1 MPGVFPIYWFIVGQS
16 GSIWSGRET
25 KYLNS
30 LDERLIS
37 VWSITPLS
45 QSIFPPLLI
54 PCLLIRWHFS
64 KCMPVGWLLLIANLQ
79 VSELETLGNQ
89 WSIYL
94 WTPLFKITDY
104 LAANGSP
111 VTWRRALLLVSS
123 EGTTLQLLWGVYSP
137 LYAYHVGRLSWM
149 VFVKLLAF
157 GQFLCCTC
165 TMKHVIRVAT
175 KCLVACF

>member
-37 VWSITPLS
+37 VWSITPPPL
-45 QSIFPPLLI
+45 SIFPPLLI

-64 KCMPVGWLLLIANLQ
+64 KCMPVGWLLLIANSQ

-89 WSIYL
+89 WNIYL
-94 WTPLFKITDY
+94 WTPLFKIIDY
-104 LAANGSP
+104 LAANGSS

-123 EGTTLQLLWGVYSP
+123 EGTTSQLLWGVYSP
-137 LYAYHVGRLSWM
+137 FYVWHYWQHSMLVVCHEWSSWNC
-149 VFVKLLAF
+149 F
-157 GQFLCCTC
+157 
-165 TMKHVIRVAT
+165 AT